1 MIHKLDPSILAH
13 LTPKEIAELD
23 SLISTAPVWMPQE
36 GPQTTAYLSEADII
50 GYGGAAG
57 GGKTDLALGTAL
69 TQHTKVAVFREN
81 GTEHTSSIDRLAEIL
96 STRDGWNGSDRIW
109 RIQAPYSR
117 RAGHQIEFCSIPNLG
132 DENKYRGRPHDLLV
146 FEEATGMFQ
155 IQIRFLSTWLRTTD
169 TGQKCKIVMT
179 FNPPTDAKG
188 RWVIQYF
195 APWLDKNYPNPAKPG
210 ELRWF
215 VNDGEKD
222 IEVPDNSPYDLDGV
236 EIQPQSRTFI
246 PARVGDNKYMTPQ
259 YLATLHALPEPTR
272 SLMLYGDFQAG
283 LEDDPWQVVPTAWVE
298 AAMRRWTD
306 RSPKPEMMN
315 VGVDVARGG
324 RDSTVIARRHAE
336 WWFDKPLTYQ
346 GEVTND
352 GPKVAGL
359 TIAAVRDDA
368 PIAIDVIGVGASPY
382 DFLMSHNQQVVGVNV
397 SERSYA
403 TDKSGR
409 LTFINLRSETWW
421 HARELL
427 DPSANNGIA
436 LPPDDRL
443 KADLCAPKW
452 QPQGAAIRVES
463 REDIVK
469 RIGRSPDYAS
479 AYLLAMMDIP
489 KASMRGYSIGSGAAL
504 RREGQVT
511 EHNPYADLI

>member
-1 MIHKLDPSILAH
+1 MTPELAA
-13 LTPKEIAELD
+13 LLSPEERAELD
-23 SLISTAPVWMPQE
+23 ALLSDAPVWIPQT
-36 GPQTTAYLSEADII
+36 GPQTTAYLSQADIV

-69 TQHTKVAVFREN
+69 TQHTKIAVFREN

-96 STRDGWNGSDRIW
+96 DTRNGWNGSDRIW
-109 RIQAPYSR
+109 RLQEPHAR
-117 RAGHQIEFCSIPNLG
+117 RQGHQIEFCSIPNMG

-155 IQIRFLSTWLRTTD
+155 EQIRFLSTWLRTTD
-169 TGQKCKIVMT
+169 KGQPCKIVMT

-215 VNDGEKD
+215 VNDGDKD
-222 IEVPDNSPYDLDGV
+222 IEVLDGEPV
-236 EIQPQSRTFI
+236 DVKGVMLTPQSRTFI

-283 LEDDPWQVVPTAWVE
+283 LEDDPWQVIPTAWVE
-298 AAMRRWTD
+298 NAMRRWVD
-306 RSPKPEMMN
+306 ISPKPEMMG

-324 RDSTVIARRHAE
+324 RDSTVIARKHE
-336 WWFDKPLTYQ
+336 GLWFDKPLTYQ
-346 GEVTND
+346 GESTND

-368 PIAIDVIGVGASPY
+368 PIAIDVIGIGASPY
-382 DFLMSHNQQVVGVNV
+382 DFLMTHNQQVIGVNV

-403 TDKSGR
+403 TDRSGR
-409 LTFINLRSETWW
+409 LTFVNLRSEIWW
-421 HARELL
+421 KAREIL
-427 DPSANNGIA
+427 DPTNDTGIA

-452 QPQGAAIRVES
+452 MPQGAQIRVES

-469 RIGRSPDYAS
+469 RIGRSPDFAS

-489 KASMRGYSIGSGAAL
+489 KASMRMFSRGSGAAL
-504 RREGQVT
+504 FQKNRALN
-511 EHNPYADLI
+511 HDPFADLI